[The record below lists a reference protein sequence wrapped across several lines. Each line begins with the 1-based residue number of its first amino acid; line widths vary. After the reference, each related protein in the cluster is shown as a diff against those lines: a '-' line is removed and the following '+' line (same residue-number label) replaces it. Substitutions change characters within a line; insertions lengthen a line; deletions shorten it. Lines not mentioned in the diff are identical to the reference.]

1 MLTREAVEALAAF
14 DGQGAPVL
22 SVYLDLDPA
31 RQVRRSYRIVD
42 SRISSRT
49 RRRDGRTPSPRRCG
63 PRPTAS
69 RPGWRASRRAAPG
82 SRSSRA
88 RRAGSG
94 RSTRSRSACADHLAF
109 EPAPDVALLL
119 ALLDEY
125 ERYAVALVDKG
136 RARLFSVF
144 LGEIEEHATFQEEL
158 LPPKTARGGLAQ
170 SHYQRHHELHA
181 HWHLKR
187 VAERLAELHR
197 RRPFER
203 LILAGPEEATSTLR
217 GLLPRALAHQ
227 LVAVIPAETTAGD
240 AEILRMTLDV
250 ERRIER
256 EMEERLFGRLL
267 DRAGPGGR
275 ATLGLVPTLDA
286 LWADIVQ
293 TLVVADGAHR
303 PGRECPNCARLEP
316 GEGAA
321 CPACGTAMRPLHDV
335 VHRAMSRTLHQAGAV
350 EVVHGRV
357 ARDLQERGEGLGA
370 LLRYPSPMVAAR
382 TG

>member
-1 MLTREAVEALAAF
+1 VLTREAVEALAAF

-31 RQVRRSYRIVD
+31 RQVRRSYRIAFEDLVKD
-42 SRISSRT
+42 AQ
-49 RRRDGRTPSPRRCG
+49 P
-63 PRPTAS
+63 
-69 RPGWRASRRAAPG
+69 
-82 SRSSRA
+82 
-88 RRAGSG
+88 G
-94 RSTRSRSACADHLAF
+94 RSEAESQALRSEADRVHAWLDDQPPRGTGLAFFSCTPRGLWQVHPFAVRVRDHLAF

-158 LPPKTARGGLAQ
+158 LPPKTERGGLAQ

-203 LILAGPEEATSTLR
+203 LILAGPEEATSMLR
-217 GLLPRALAHQ
+217 GLLPRALAHR

-240 AEILRMTLDV
+240 AEILRITLDV

-316 GEGAA
+316 GEVAA
-321 CPACGTAMRPLHDV
+321 CPACGTAMRPLHDL

-370 LLRYPSPMVAAR
+370 LLRYPSPVVAAR
-382 TG
+382 TD